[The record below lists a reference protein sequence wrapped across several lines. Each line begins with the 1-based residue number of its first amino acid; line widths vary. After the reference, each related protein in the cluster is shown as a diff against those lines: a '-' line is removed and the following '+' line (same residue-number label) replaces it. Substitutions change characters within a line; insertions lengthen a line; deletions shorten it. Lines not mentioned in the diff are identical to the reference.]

1 MRSRA
6 PRLGILASTG
16 GAVMGRLIE
25 SPWFRSQLA
34 LVAVDRP
41 CGALERASAAGL
53 PVALCTSDDAAAREV
68 LLADAFERHGVEHVF
83 VFYTRMLRHDVLRRY
98 AGRLWNLHPSL
109 LPAFPGAHG
118 FEDSFAARV
127 PVLGATLHAIDDGM
141 DTGPVLMQS
150 AFARTDAMTIAQ
162 ARHEIFTQQ
171 VRMTLQAARWLVAGR
186 VSVTD
191 ARSVLRESP
200 PATVHERTLFSPGLD
215 DHEAM
220 SHPVSHPVASSR
232 TSQFPR

>member
-6 PRLGILASTG
+6 PRFGILASTG
-16 GAVMGRLIE
+16 GAVMGKLVE

-68 LLADAFERHGVEHVF
+68 LLSDAFERHGVEHVF
-83 VFYTRMLRHDVLRRY
+83 VFYTRMLRHDLLRRY

-127 PVLGATLHAIDDGM
+127 PVL
-141 DTGPVLMQS
+141 
-150 AFARTDAMTIAQ
+150 Q
-162 ARHEIFTQQ
+162 APPSEQRPCVSCFGGHCTEPYEQNTQQ
-171 VRMTLQAARWLVAGR
+171 
-186 VSVTD
+186 
-191 ARSVLRESP
+191 
-200 PATVHERTLFSPGLD
+200 SPGLGR
-215 DHEAM
+215 
-220 SHPVSHPVASSR
+220 R
-232 TSQFPR
+232 TVWHCTHS

>member
-1 MRSRA
+1 MR
-6 PRLGILASTG
+6 PRPPRFGILASTG
-16 GAVMGRLIE
+16 GAVMGKLIE

-41 CGALERASAAGL
+41 CGALERASAASL
-53 PVALCTSDDAAAREV
+53 PVALCTSDDPAAREV
-68 LLADAFERHGVEHVF
+68 LLADAFERHGVEYVF
-83 VFYTRMLRHDVLRRY
+83 VFYTRLLQHDLLQRY

-127 PVLGATLHAIDDGM
+127 PVLGATLHAIDKGT

-150 AFARTDAMTIAQ
+150 AFARTEAMTIAQ
-162 ARHEIFTQQ
+162 ARHEIFTQH
-171 VRMTLQAARWLVAGR
+171 VGMTLQAARWLAAGR
-186 VSVTD
+186 VSVTG
-191 ARSVLRESP
+191 ASVVLREPP
-200 PATVHERTLFSPGLD
+200 PATVHEGTLFSPGLD

-220 SHPVSHPVASSR
+220 SHPVSSPR
-232 TSQFPR
+232 TSQLPR